1 VSAEPAFLRAALD
14 IESEICVP
22 ILKENTVLGILN
34 VEAAPGH
41 PLTEDDVTVLNTLV
55 GPVVIAI
62 ENARLHA
69 EVKKLAMTDG
79 LTELLNRR
87 SLDLMLENELDRAAR
102 YNNQFSLIMIDIDSF
117 KDFNNQWG
125 HPAGDKRL
133 KEVAEL
139 LRSSLRSP
147 DFVARYGGEEFV
159 VILPYTAKANAILL
173 AERLRIAAEKCAPR
187 RAQGQS
193 LIAGY
198 TFSMGIATYPEDG
211 RNSEELLF
219 RADQAEL
226 SAKRLGK
233 NRICSA

>member
-1 VSAEPAFLRAALD
+1 VA
-14 IESEICVP
+14 II
-22 ILKENTVLGILN
+22 KENTVLGILN
-34 VEAAPGH
+34 VEETSGH
-41 PLTEDDVTVLNTLV
+41 RLTEDNVAVLTILV
-55 GPVVIAI
+55 GSVVIAI

-87 SLDLMLENELDRAAR
+87 ALDLMLENELDRAAR

-133 KEVAEL
+133 KAVAEL

-147 DFVARYGGEEFV
+147 H
-159 VILPYTAKANAILL
+159 P
-173 AERLRIAAEKCAPR
+173 
-187 RAQGQS
+187 AQGDS